1 MSTIEHIEDE
11 IRKMSAEELARFRN
25 WFLEFDARQW
35 DEQIEEDAD
44 SGRLDKIAETAVDSW
59 RNGKATEL

>member
-11 IRKMSAEELARFRN
+11 IRKMNAEELAEFRN

-35 DEQIEEDAD
+35 DKQIEEDAH
-44 SGRLDKIAETAVDSW
+44 SGKLNKIAEKAVDSLSSLG
-59 RNGKATEL
+59 N